1 MKYLLVKVVRI
12 YQAAISPL
20 LGSRCRF
27 HPSCSEYL
35 VGSIE
40 KFGCLKGLVRGV
52 KRLFKCHPFHPGGY
66 DPVDDPVTKHNIA

>member
-1 MKYLLVKVVRI
+1 MKSVLIAFIKI

-20 LGSRCRF
+20 LGNRCRF

-40 KFGCLKGLVRGV
+40 SFGCRKGIVRGI
-52 KRLFKCHPFHPGGY
+52 KRLIKCHPFHRGGY
-66 DPVDDPVTKHNIA
+66 DPVEERSL